1 MKAMNTIAVVVETKA
16 CSGCGMCAAACPVD
30 AITIEEGYRPVI
42 SDSCSGCEICYEVC
56 PRVEMP
62 YSAIEKSLAERNG
75 ASNHDELLGCFTRIF
90 LARAADAKV
99 REAGYSGGTTTAFI
113 RHLFERKLID
123 AALLTDKMH
132 DLPYCAHPKPRV
144 AVDARDALECAF
156 TKPTVNPL
164 LSRLPVAGERVAVVG
179 NACHIEA
186 LRKAQFVAL
195 EDSPA
200 GRRCRELVG
209 NIRFLVGLTCFFSN
223 SPRGVDL
230 LLAGMNLKE
239 SDLKRWFYDH
249 GNPSVELLDGTVKRV
264 PDANRN
270 FSALNLGCLLCYPSY
285 TARLSDVT
293 FGKTMSEEWGWNDVT
308 CRSREV
314 DAILHEMEK
323 NNFIETRE
331 AGDGGGEL
339 LASLLE
345 AGVFR
350 MDAAGYAPYLETGSF
365 SIDETTAEMLENR
378 PGGTIRGISLMKLIQ
393 AVRKYAFYESAVAA
407 RRAKNIF
414 VPVYR

>member
-1 MKAMNTIAVVVETKA
+1 MNTISVVVETGA
-16 CSGCGMCAAACPVD
+16 CSGCGMCAAVCPVG
-30 AITIEEGYRPVI
+30 AITIEEGYRPRI

-56 PRVEMP
+56 PRVAMP
-62 YSAIEKSLAERNG
+62 YSAIEKAQAEKNG
-75 ASNHDELLGCFTRIF
+75 AVNHDELLGFYTRIY

-99 REAGYSGGTTTAFI
+99 RAAGYSGGTTTAFI
-113 RHLFERKLID
+113 RYLFDESLID
-123 AALLTDKMH
+123 AALLTDKAH
-132 DLPYCAHPKPRV
+132 DLPYCAHPKARV
-144 AVDARDALECAF
+144 AVNPQDALDCAF

-164 LSRLPVAGERVAVVG
+164 LSQLPVKGNRVALVG
-179 NACHIEA
+179 NSCHLEA
-186 LRKAQFVAL
+186 VRKAQFL
-195 EDSPA
+195 GGEDTPA

-223 SPRGVDL
+223 NPGGVEL

-249 GNPSVELLDGTVKRV
+249 GNPAVELLDGTVKLV
-264 PDANRN
+264 PGANRN
-270 FSALNLGCLLCYPSY
+270 FAALNLGCLLCYPSY

-308 CRSREV
+308 CRNKEV
-314 DAILHEMEK
+314 DVILDEMKEK
-323 NNFIETRE
+323 NRIETRE

-339 LASLLE
+339 LAALLE
-345 AGVFR
+345 AGVFTI
-350 MDAAGYAPYLETGSF
+350 DAAGYAHYLERGTF

-378 PGGTIRGISLMKLIQ
+378 PGGTIKGISLMKLIQ

-407 RRAKNIF
+407 RTAKGVF
-414 VPVYR
+414 VPLYR